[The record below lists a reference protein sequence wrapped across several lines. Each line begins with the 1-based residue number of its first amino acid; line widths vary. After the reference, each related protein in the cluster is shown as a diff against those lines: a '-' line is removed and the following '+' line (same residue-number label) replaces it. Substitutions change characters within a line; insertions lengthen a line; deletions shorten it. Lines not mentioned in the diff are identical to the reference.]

1 MTQSNQNALKNV
13 KAKSVLEEFTEE
25 FTQLLEKY
33 DFEFNNT
40 SKMLSEIRKNKS
52 FQLKEKYN
60 KFNLNTANTRELQID
75 IYRDSIESIKERY
88 KTYFS
93 GKTIEDRIKQI
104 VNSRHLESYKTIE
117 SVEEIR
123 KLTGKNA
130 KNPNRL
136 HMQSYAGFL
145 KFHLY
150 DKYSIRSLVSD
161 LRELF
166 SYLDC
171 SIHKQKDIDFNQIER
186 YELTN
191 IGNNLALV
199 LYKNHNVKISH
210 VKKPKPNEKDV
221 LREVYNI
228 YKRFNASDYFK
239 YL

>member
-1 MTQSNQNALKNV
+1 LYSCI
-13 KAKSVLEEFTEE
+13 
-25 FTQLLEKY
+25 
-33 DFEFNNT
+33 
-40 SKMLSEIRKNKS
+40 EI

-60 KFNLNTANTRELQID
+60 TFNLDTADIRELQID
-75 IYRDSIESIKERY
+75 VYRNSIESIEERY

-93 GKTIEDRIKQI
+93 GKTIEDRITQI
-104 VNSRHLESYKTIE
+104 VNSRHLENYKTIE

-136 HMQSYAGFL
+136 HVLSYAGFL

-166 SYLDC
+166 SYLGC
-171 SIHKQKDIDFNQIER
+171 SIYKQKDVDFKRIEN
-186 YELTN
+186 YESCNVSDDLT
-191 IGNNLALV
+191 LV
-199 LYKNHNVKISH
+199 LYKNYNVKISY
-210 VKKPKPNEKDV
+210 VKKPKPTEKNV
-221 LREVYNI
+221 LREVYELFE
-228 YKRFNASDYFK
+228 KFNASSYYK